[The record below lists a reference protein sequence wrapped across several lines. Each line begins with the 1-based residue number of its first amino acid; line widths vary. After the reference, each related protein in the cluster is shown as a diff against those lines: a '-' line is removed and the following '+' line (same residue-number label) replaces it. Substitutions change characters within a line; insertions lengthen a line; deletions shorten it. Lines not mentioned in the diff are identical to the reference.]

1 MKHHSEDYKETA
13 VKYYL
18 ENDEDMRDTCNIF
31 KCKFQSLSRWI
42 KTYKQKDNIKRK
54 TRKNHNLKIT
64 PEIEKFV
71 KEYIRKYNTTT
82 LWELSKLVDEK
93 FNIRLNDKS
102 IYNIL
107 HKHKLTRKRLRS
119 KYYPEKKEGQANGS
133 LRQEKEDLETFYKK
147 LNDFDYK
154 RTICLD
160 ETSIYLNMTL
170 TYGRSRSGTRV
181 IKKTNKYP
189 YKRYNLLCAIS
200 ADKVV
205 GWKLYPERK
214 GGVKT
219 TDILDFYDEFI
230 QSKYKN
236 YLIIM
241 DNAVIHKSKLI
252 REKIEYDNNHLLYSV
267 PYHPET
273 NSIEEFF
280 SQLKHYIK
288 KESPNTYDNIYNVI
302 SNILEK
308 KITKEH
314 LINYLKHSYKIY
326 KS

>member
-1 MKHHSEDYKETA
+1 MKHHTEDYKETA

-18 ENDEDMRDTCNIF
+18 ENNDDMRKTCKIF
-31 KCKFQSLSRWI
+31 KCKYQSLARWI
-42 KTYKQKDNIKRK
+42 KTYKKQRNIQRK
-54 TRKNHNLKIT
+54 TRKKHNLKIT

-71 KEYIRKYNTTT
+71 KNYVKKYNTTT
-82 LWELSKLVDEK
+82 LWELSKLVDDK
-93 FNIRLNDKS
+93 YKVKLNDKS

-119 KYYPEKKEGQANGS
+119 KYYPEKKEGQ
-133 LRQEKEDLETFYKK
+133 EKQDLEIFYNK
-147 LNDFDYK
+147 LKDYAYN

-170 TYGRSRSGTRV
+170 TYGRSKSGIRV

-189 YKRYNLLCAIS
+189 YKRYNMLCAIC
-200 ADKVV
+200 ADKVI

-219 TDILDFYDEFI
+219 DDILEFYDEFI
-230 QSKYKN
+230 KKYYKN

-241 DNAVIHKSKLI
+241 DNAVIHKSRMIKE
-252 REKIEYDNNHLLYSV
+252 RIEENLNHLLYSV

-273 NSIEEFF
+273 NAIEEFF

-288 KESPNTYDNIYNVI
+288 KESPNTYEDIHKVITNIINT
-302 SNILEK
+302 

-314 LINYLKHSYKIY
+314 LSNYLKHSYKIY

>member
-1 MKHHSEDYKETA
+1 MKPQHTEDYKQTA

-18 ENDEDMRDTCNIF
+18 EHNEDMRDTCEIF
-31 KCKFQSLSRWI
+31 NCKFQSLARWVEI
-42 KTYKQKDNIKRK
+42 YKQKGNTNRK

-71 KEYIRKYNTTT
+71 KEYVRKYNTTT
-82 LWELSKLVDEK
+82 LWELSKLVNDK
-93 FNIRLNDKS
+93 YGVYLNDKS

-107 HKHKLTRKRLRS
+107 NKHKLTRKRLRS
-119 KYYPEKKEGQANGS
+119 KYYPEKREGQEAS
-133 LRQEKEDLETFYKK
+133 DLKTFYEK
-147 LNDFDYK
+147 LNTYDYK

-160 ETSIYLNMTL
+160 ETSIYLNMKPW
-170 TYGRSRSGTRV
+170 YGRSRSGTRV

-189 YKRYNLLCAIS
+189 FKRYNMLCAIC

-205 GWKLYPERK
+205 GWKLYK
-214 GGVKT
+214 DITGGLKT
-219 TDILDFYDEFI
+219 QNILDFYDEFI
-230 QSKYKN
+230 KDNFKN
-236 YLIIM
+236 YSIIM
-241 DNAVIHKSKLI
+241 DNAVIHKSKMI
-252 REKIEYDNNHLLYSV
+252 RERIESNHNHLLYSV

-288 KESPNTYDNIYNVI
+288 KESPNTYEDIDTTI
-302 SNILEK
+302 KDILEN
-308 KITKEH
+308 KIKKEH

-326 KS
+326 K

>member
-1 MKHHSEDYKETA
+1 MSHHSEDYKEVA
-13 VKYYL
+13 VKHYL
-18 ENDEDMRDTCNIF
+18 EGKDDMRDTCKLF
-31 KCKFQSLSRWI
+31 KCKYQSLSRWV
-42 KTYKQKDNIKRK
+42 KHYNKNGNVNRK

-64 PEIEKFV
+64 SKIERFV
-71 KEYIRKYNTTT
+71 KDYVRKYNTTT
-82 LWELSKLVDEK
+82 LWELSKLVYNE
-93 FNIRLNDKS
+93 FNVRLTSMS
-102 IYNIL
+102 IHNIL
-107 HKHKLTRKRLRS
+107 TNNKITRKRLRN
-119 KYYPEKKEGQANGS
+119 KYYPEKKEGQ
-133 LRQEKEDLETFYKK
+133 EKEDLQTFYNT
-147 LNDFDYK
+147 LHTNYDYTK
-154 RTICLD
+154 TICLD

-219 TDILDFYDEFI
+219 TDILEFYDEFI
-230 QSKYKN
+230 HSKYKN
-236 YLIIM
+236 HLVIM

-252 REKIEYDNNHLLYSV
+252 REKIEDDHNHLLHSV

-280 SQLKHYIK
+280 SQLKHYVK
-288 KESPNTYDNIYNVI
+288 KESPNTYDDIYKVI
-302 SNILEK
+302 TDIIDK

-314 LINYLKHSYKIY
+314 LTNYLKHSYKIY

>member
-1 MKHHSEDYKETA
+1 MKHHTEDYKQTA

-18 ENDEDMRDTCNIF
+18 HHNEDMRDTCEVFN
-31 KCKFQSLSRWI
+31 CKFQSLSRWVE
-42 KTYKQKDNIKRK
+42 KYKQNGNVNRK

-71 KEYIRKYNTTT
+71 KEYVRKYSTTT
-82 LWELSKLVDEK
+82 LWELSKLV
-93 FNIRLNDKS
+93 NDKFKIHLTDSS

-107 HKHKLTRKRLRS
+107 NKHKITRKRLRS
-119 KYYPEKKEGQANGS
+119 KYYPEKREGQEAS
-133 LRQEKEDLETFYKK
+133 DLKTFYEK
-147 LNDFDYK
+147 LNTYDYK

-160 ETSIYLNMTL
+160 ETSIYLNMKNS
-170 TYGRSRSGTRV
+170 YGRSRSGTRV

-189 YKRYNLLCAIS
+189 FKRYNMLCAIC

-205 GWKLYPERK
+205 GWKLYK
-214 GGVKT
+214 DITGGLKT
-219 TDILDFYDEFI
+219 QNILEFYDEFI
-230 QSKYKN
+230 KDNYKN

-241 DNAVIHKSKLI
+241 DNAVIHKSKTI
-252 REKIEYDNNHLLYSV
+252 RERIEDNHNHLLYSV

-288 KESPNTYDNIYNVI
+288 KESPNTYEDIDTTI
-302 SNILEK
+302 KDILEN
-308 KITKEH
+308 KIKKEH
-314 LINYLKHSYKIY
+314 LTNYLKHSYKIY
-326 KS
+326 NS

>member
-1 MKHHSEDYKETA
+1 MNPQHTEDYKQTA

-18 ENDEDMRDTCNIF
+18 EHNEDMRDTCEIF
-31 KCKFQSLSRWI
+31 NCKFQSLARWI
-42 KTYKQKDNIKRK
+42 EKYKQNGNIHRK

-64 PEIEKFV
+64 PEIEKYV
-71 KEYIRKYNTTT
+71 KEYVRKYSTTT
-82 LWELSKLVDEK
+82 LWELSKLV
-93 FNIRLNDKS
+93 NDKFKIHLTDSS

-119 KYYPEKKEGQANGS
+119 KYYPKKREGQEAS
-133 LRQEKEDLETFYKK
+133 DLKIFYEK
-147 LNDFDYK
+147 LNTYDYK

-160 ETSIYLNMTL
+160 ETSIYLNMKPS
-170 TYGRSRSGTRV
+170 YGRSRSGTRV

-189 YKRYNLLCAIS
+189 FKRYNMLCAIC

-205 GWKLYPERK
+205 GWKLYK
-214 GGVKT
+214 DITGGLKT
-219 TDILDFYDEFI
+219 QNILEFYDEFI
-230 QSKYKN
+230 KDNYKN

-241 DNAVIHKSKLI
+241 DNAVIHKSKMI
-252 REKIEYDNNHLLYSV
+252 RERIESNHNHLLYSV

-273 NSIEEFF
+273 NAIEEFF

-288 KESPNTYDNIYNVI
+288 KESPNTYEDIDTTI
-302 SNILEK
+302 KDILAN
-308 KITKEH
+308 KIKKEH

>member
-1 MKHHSEDYKETA
+1 MNPQHKEDYKQTA

-18 ENDEDMRDTCNIF
+18 EHNEDMRNTCEIF
-31 KCKFQSLSRWI
+31 NCKFQSLARWVEI
-42 KTYKQKDNIKRK
+42 YKRNGNINRK

-71 KEYIRKYNTTT
+71 KEYVRKYSTTT
-82 LWELSKLVDEK
+82 LWELSKLV
-93 FNIRLNDKS
+93 NDKFKIHLTDSS

-119 KYYPEKKEGQANGS
+119 KYYPEKREGQEAS
-133 LRQEKEDLETFYKK
+133 DLKIFYEK
-147 LNDFDYK
+147 LNTYDYK
-154 RTICLD
+154 QTICLD
-160 ETSIYLNMTL
+160 ETSIYLNMKPS
-170 TYGRSRSGTRV
+170 YGRSRSGTRV

-189 YKRYNLLCAIS
+189 FKRYNMLCAIC

-205 GWKLYPERK
+205 GWKLYK
-214 GGVKT
+214 DITGGLKT
-219 TDILDFYDEFI
+219 QNILDFYDEFI
-230 QSKYKN
+230 KDNYKN

-241 DNAVIHKSKLI
+241 DNAVIHKSKMI
-252 REKIEYDNNHLLYSV
+252 RERIESNHNHLLYSV

-288 KESPNTYDNIYNVI
+288 KESPNTYEDIDTTI
-302 SNILEK
+302 KDILEN
-308 KITKEH
+308 KIKKEH
-314 LINYLKHSYKIY
+314 LINYLKHSFKLHKENI
-326 KS
+326 

>member
-1 MKHHSEDYKETA
+1 MKQHTEDYKQTA

-18 ENDEDMRDTCNIF
+18 EHNEDMRNTCEIF
-31 KCKFQSLSRWI
+31 NCKFQSLSRWI
-42 KTYKQKDNIKRK
+42 NQYKKQGNVNRK

-71 KEYIRKYNTTT
+71 KENVKKQSTTT
-82 LWELSKLVDEK
+82 LWEFSKLVNEK
-93 FNIRLNDKS
+93 FGLHLTDRS

-107 HKHKLTRKRLRS
+107 NKNKITRKRLRS
-119 KYYPEKKEGQANGS
+119 KYYPEKREGQ
-133 LRQEKEDLETFYKK
+133 EKQDLEEFYKK
-147 LNDFDYK
+147 LKNYDYNK
-154 RTICLD
+154 TICLD

-170 TYGRSRSGTRV
+170 SYGRSRSGTRV

-189 YKRYNLLCAIS
+189 YKRYNMLCAIS

-219 TDILDFYDEFI
+219 NDILDFLDEFVTD
-230 QSKYKN
+230 KYKN
-236 YLIIM
+236 HLIIM

-252 REKIEYDNNHLLYSV
+252 KEKIEESKNYLLHSV

-288 KESPNTYDNIYNVI
+288 KESPNTYEDIYNVI
-302 SNILEK
+302 TKIIEK
-308 KITKEH
+308 KIMKEH
-314 LINYLKHSYKIY
+314 LTNYLKHSYKIY